1 VAAWVRIWE
10 EAIVAWAW
18 AEERAAWATAA
29 R

>member
-1 VAAWVRIWE
+1 VRIWE